1 MNQIFSFWGEDFVSL
16 LSAETKWRK
25 KNLAKGLDSLVV
37 VLNIFVSVASLLVAF
52 VWSC

>member
-1 MNQIFSFWGEDFVSL
+1 MLAYSVQKLSGE
-16 LSAETKWRK
+16 K

-52 VWSC
+52 V